1 MSGVMSI
8 PTLFLLNKELLT
20 DATYANRLQL
30 LISQMQTQC
39 RTIFDKVPHKLIT
52 SSSNVTYH
60 AIHSPD
66 VLMKTLCH
74 SNDMTCITV
83 VIVDKGSLSL
93 ETVGVQYIVCY

>member
-60 AIHSPD
+60 SIHSPYVIE
-66 VLMKTLCH
+66 VLMK
-74 SNDMTCITV
+74 
-83 VIVDKGSLSL
+83 K
-93 ETVGVQYIVCY
+93 